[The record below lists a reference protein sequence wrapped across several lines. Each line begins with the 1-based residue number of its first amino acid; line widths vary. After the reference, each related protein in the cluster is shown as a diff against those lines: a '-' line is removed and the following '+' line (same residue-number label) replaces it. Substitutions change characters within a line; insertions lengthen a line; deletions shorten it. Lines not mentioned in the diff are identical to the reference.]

1 MNALKRRLCGGTLLA
16 ALSVLGAAAKAEQI
30 TWWAPNWGEAR
41 ANALVKEFEA
51 GNPGITIKVEST
63 VADGLQN
70 RVLVALRSGSPPD
83 LIDINQAWNVP
94 FAANNQLL
102 ELNDFVAKNN
112 VDLGDFL
119 PTTITLS
126 KVGDKLYGIPYR
138 AESVALIY
146 NKALYRQAGL
156 DPEKPP
162 QTLAEL
168 VEYSKKMTGKN
179 ASGRDQYG
187 FGLIGG
193 GEIQNMITRV
203 VPFILMDGGA
213 VVSPDGKKALV
224 NEPPSVQAVEEYT
237 DFYTKHGVAPPSTLQ
252 NDGLAVRR
260 LFLTGTVAQYVGGQ
274 FDIGPIRAEQPNLE
288 LGIAV
293 MPHPQGKPT
302 VTLLGGWNFIVP
314 QASKHH
320 DATLAFLKFL
330 IEPGHMGVYTDTFP
344 ARRSAMNLPRFQEP
358 ILAAFKEALNYAQ
371 PAPAIPAWVQ
381 IGQILYN
388 NIQQVLLKVAT
399 PQQAMDTA
407 AKQIQPLLK

>member
-1 MNALKRRLCGGTLLA
+1 MRFWHKLIYCGLLA
-16 ALSVLGAAAKAEQI
+16 AACTGIARAQEI

-41 ANALVKEFEA
+41 AKALAQEFQKA
-51 GNPGITIKVEST
+51 NPGITVKIEST

-83 LIDINQAWNVP
+83 LIDINHAWNVP

-102 ELNDFVAKNN
+102 ELNDFVANN
-112 VDLGDFL
+112 QIDLGDFL
-119 PTTITLS
+119 PATLAVS

-146 NKALYRQAGL
+146 NRALYREAGL
-156 DPEKPP
+156 DPDQPP

-168 VEYSKKMTGKN
+168 VEVSKKLTRKN

-193 GEIQNMITRV
+193 GEIANMITRV
-203 VPFILMDGGA
+203 VPYILMYGGA
-213 VVSPDGKKALV
+213 VVSQDGKTVLV
-224 NEPPSVQAVEEYT
+224 NQKPAVDAVEEYT
-237 DFYTKHGVAPPSTLQ
+237 NFYTKYGVAPPSTLQ

-274 FDIGPIRAEQPNLE
+274 FDIAPIRAESPNFD

-293 MPHPQGKPT
+293 MPHPEAKPT
-302 VTLLGGWNFIVP
+302 ITLLGGWNFIVP

-320 DATLAFLKFL
+320 DATLALLKFL
-330 IEPGHMGVYTDTFP
+330 VQPDHMGFYTDTFP
-344 ARRSAMNLPRFQEP
+344 ARRSAMNLPRFQDP
-358 ILAAFKEALNYAQ
+358 ILAAFKQALNYAQ

-381 IGQILYN
+381 IGQIVYN